1 MNLALRDI
9 RHHRSRFIQTCLG
22 LGLLLG
28 VVMSMSGIYRGL
40 FTDATAVLNA
50 TAADL
55 WVVQQDTSGPFAATS
70 RIPEDIKYRIR
81 AVPGVAQA
89 SALSFQNIQSD
100 RHGKPFRFFLVGYEL
115 GGLGGPPVIVAGR
128 AIRQKHYE
136 IVVDRAMKVPLG
148 ETLRLADDDYTVVG
162 HTARMV
168 SSAGD
173 PVAYVT
179 LADAQKIQFQ
189 DDDNAIRNNRARLAG
204 QLSRLPY
211 LSPSQA
217 SQLTPQ
223 VAGIVGSTHIA
234 NTVVARLIPGADL
247 SQVQERISRW
257 NHFRPFTAQDQV
269 HILTEGMIK
278 KAKMQLGLFRAILL
292 IISGVIISLIIY
304 TMTLD
309 KLRVIATL
317 KLIGTRNRVIVGL
330 ILQQSLLMGLIAY
343 AVGYTL
349 IGLTH
354 DKFPRRVDLVPVDLI
369 GLFVIVLVICI
380 AASLVGIRKAM
391 RVEPAE
397 ALGG

>member
-9 RHHRSRFIQTCLG
+9 RHQKSRFIQTCLG

-40 FTDATAVLNA
+40 FTDATGILNA

-70 RIPEDIKYRIR
+70 RIPEEIKYRIR

-89 SALSFQNIQSD
+89 SALSFQNIQSE
-100 RHGKPFRFFLVGYEL
+100 RHGAPFRFFLVGYEL
-115 GGLGGPPVIVAGR
+115 GGMGGPPVIVAGR
-128 AIRQKHYE
+128 PIRQKHYE
-136 IVVDRAMKVPLG
+136 IVVDRAMKIGLG
-148 ETLRLADDDYTVVG
+148 ERLRLGGDDYTIVG
-162 HTARMV
+162 HTAKMV

-179 LADAQKIQFQ
+179 LADAQKIQFK
-189 DDDNAIRNNRARLAG
+189 DDNNAIRNSREKLAG
-204 QLSRLPY
+204 QLERLPV
-211 LSPSQA
+211 LSPGQA
-217 SQLTPQ
+217 GRLTPQ
-223 VAGIVGSTHIA
+223 IAGIVGSTHIV
-234 NTVVARLIPGADL
+234 NTVVARLDTGANL
-247 SQVQERISRW
+247 VQVQDRISRW
-257 NHFRPFTAQDQV
+257 NHYRPLTGADQER
-269 HILTEGMIK
+269 ILTEGMIK
-278 KAKMQLGLFRAILL
+278 KAKMQLGMFRAILL
-292 IISGVIISLIIY
+292 VISGVIISLIIY

-330 ILQQSLLMGLIAY
+330 ILQQSLLMGVIAYVIGFVLIA
-343 AVGYTL
+343 
-349 IGLTH
+349 LTQ
-354 DKFPRRVDLVPVDLI
+354 DKFPRRLDLVPIDLQL
-369 GLFVIVLVICI
+369 LFGIVILICI
-380 AASLVGIRKAM
+380 GASLVGIRKAM